1 VATFASASLF
11 LKRRYR
17 MRAPGPLS
25 SGHLPAWAA
34 IIIIGCLFVFLA
46 ALWYAIVSGKL
57 IVIGLGAL
65 ALIVA
70 AFCAMAYRHEIG
82 A

>member
-1 VATFASASLF
+1 
-11 LKRRYR
+11 
-17 MRAPGPLS
+17 
-25 SGHLPAWAA
+25 LPAWAA